1 MMQIDA
7 SADDRGGWP
16 NTVRPAVDALL
27 ERWPRGGHWLGELW
41 EIAVRRRPD
50 VALPKPGVLGKLLPA
65 ETPRDPTSRVG
76 TVYDRPLAPPA
87 AFLQWLIEHP
97 ASVSV
102 GDPTTF
108 GAKSDEARVWR
119 SKLFSGDMEL
129 VSVAQAEGLNQLGKR
144 LAQRGRNKWWAFEG
158 FARVDCCLITDAC
171 VLVVDGKCLDGSPS
185 TVWFPRRHRV
195 WRHVEA
201 AKELAGDRQY
211 AVILAVEDEAAGAA
225 ALAAAQTS
233 LDDSLP
239 HLGRAQRAD
248 LSRHLLGFVT
258 GPDVVTLLGP
268 DGAGR

>member
-7 SADDRGGWP
+7 SAGDRGGWP
-16 NTVRPAVDALL
+16 ANVQPAVDALL
-27 ERWPRGGHWLGELW
+27 ERWPRGGHWLGEFW
-41 EIAVRRRPD
+41 EMAARRRPGM
-50 VALPKPGVLGKLLPA
+50 ALPKPDALGKLLPA
-65 ETPRDPTSRVG
+65 ETPRDPASRTG

-97 ASVSV
+97 GSMSV
-102 GDPTTF
+102 GDPSTF
-108 GAKSDEARVWR
+108 GAKSDEARDWR
-119 SKLFSGDMEL
+119 RKLFSGDTQL
-129 VSVAQAEGLNQLGKR
+129 VAAAQAEGLNQLAKR

-185 TVWFPRRHRV
+185 TVWLPRRSRV

-211 AVILAVEDEAAGAA
+211 AVILAVEDDAAGAA
-225 ALAAAQTS
+225 ALAAAQAS
-233 LDDSLP
+233 LDDSFP
-239 HLGRAQRAD
+239 HLDPAQRTD

-258 GPDVVTLLGP
+258 GPDIAARFGLDGP
-268 DGAGR
+268 GR